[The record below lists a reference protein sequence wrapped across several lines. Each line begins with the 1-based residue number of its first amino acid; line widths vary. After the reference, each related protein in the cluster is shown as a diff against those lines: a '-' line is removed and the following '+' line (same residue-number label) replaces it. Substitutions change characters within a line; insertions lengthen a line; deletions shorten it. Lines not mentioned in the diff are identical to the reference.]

1 MVNQLVNE
9 RWNCFTV
16 VAHYSLAIETE
27 YPMERDTL
35 PISCIPNMLMII
47 RLCM

>member
-9 RWNCFTV
+9 RWNYFIV
-16 VAHYSLAIETE
+16 VVYYILVIETE
-27 YPMERDTL
+27 CPMERDTL
-35 PISCIPNMLMII
+35 PISYIPNMLMII